1 MTKSLMPGLVY
12 ASGVMLATEKYS
24 KGVTLNMLLI
34 AFGVLI
40 CAIGEQNLVV
50 RGLIQQLGALG
61 FEVGAVASASSCTS
75 GVAVRMHGGFES
87 GLVDIWG
94 LGFPIISPS

>member
-50 RGLIQQLGALG
+50 RGLVQQLGALG
-61 FEVGAVASASSCTS
+61 FEVSTMAPSQYSTHDAHMAL
-75 GVAVRMHGGFES
+75 VAVCMA
-87 GLVDIWG
+87 V
-94 LGFPIISPS
+94 